1 MASLHHY
8 AVSIEWIGD
17 RGTGT
22 TGYRDYDRALVVR
35 AAGKPDLPSSADTAF
50 RGDADRWNPEE
61 LLVAALSE
69 CHMLS
74 FFHVAVQHGVVVTGY
89 TDAATGEMETLP
101 DDSGRFVR
109 VDLRPEVTLAD
120 EGQRALADSLHP
132 QANRLCFIAN
142 SVNFPVHH
150 APVTP
155 AVA

>member
-1 MASLHHY
+1 MPPLHHY
-8 AVSIEWIGD
+8 AVAVEWTGN
-17 RGTGT
+17 RGGGT
-22 TGYRDYDRALVVR
+22 SGYREYDRTLVIR
-35 AAGKPDLPSSADTAF
+35 AAGKPDLPSSADPAF

-89 TDAATGEMETLP
+89 TDAATGEMKTLP
-101 DDSGRFVR
+101 DDSGHFVR
-109 VDLRPEVTLAD
+109 VDLHPEVALAD
-120 EGQRALADSLHP
+120 EAQRDLADSLHP

-150 APVTP
+150 APVRP
-155 AVA
+155 VVA